1 MTSLSFRE
9 TPLRAEP
16 GLAQDRAPP
25 RESGLEAVSLLRLS
39 LSARGDCA
47 RSAVIGGASASGSAE
62 SSQEP
67 DSSVGYVRYVGA
79 RPDYPRSVPSTPED
93 ESMGV
98 IDDSAIQGPIARQGE
113 ARGQPR
119 AGPAS
124 PAQLRP
130 RLRPTLRTAPP
141 GTDARLRAG
150 ASPAMHE
157 GLTAR

>member
-1 MTSLSFRE
+1 M
-9 TPLRAEP
+9 
-16 GLAQDRAPP
+16 
-25 RESGLEAVSLLRLS
+25 SLLRLS

-113 ARGQPR
+113 APGASHVPDPR
-119 AGPAS
+119 ARHNFGPAFD
-124 PAQLRP
+124 
-130 RLRPTLRTAPP
+130 RLSGLLPP
-141 GTDARLRAG
+141 GPTRDFVR
-150 ASPAMHE
+150 
-157 GLTAR
+157 GLPRRCTKA